1 MAIDYSRPGYK
12 EMFAS
17 YGRTALA
24 AQALEKTVLVLL
36 AGVECLEA
44 SKVSKDDLHEVLDK
58 HNRETLGRLIKVL
71 RKKVDFPQELESDLQ
86 RALEKR
92 NYVMHDFFLVKWDLH
107 RLAGSPE
114 TMSEELCPIWDL
126 FNDVQERVDSILEIV
141 QKQIMVSGEKLDQE
155 AKQLL
160 KRYRLSNN
168 DVERDAP

>member
-1 MAIDYSRPGYK
+1 
-12 EMFAS
+12 
-17 YGRTALA
+17 
-24 AQALEKTVLVLL
+24 
-36 AGVECLEA
+36 
-44 SKVSKDDLHEVLDK
+44 
-58 HNRETLGRLIKVL
+58 
-71 RKKVDFPQELESDLQ
+71 
-86 RALEKR
+86 
-92 NYVMHDFFLVKWDLH
+92 MHDFFLVKWDLH

-114 TMSEELCPIWDL
+114 TMSEELRPIWDL